1 MVIWSVC
8 TQENVLTGHGILEQ
22 RFVRYMHHRVLSLNV
37 EIQSPNTSWVIHFC
51 RSFGDSGNFLSS
63 FFVWCSLLHYVWDDI
78 SFNFFS
84 ADSVW
89 HSSLASQEEL
99 QEVIQLLSCR
109 PGVSHSTQLYHPS
122 QHLPGEFFT
131 LCCCCWWFWLHFIG
145 LTMNSQE
152 S

>member
-1 MVIWSVC
+1 MS
-8 TQENVLTGHGILEQ
+8 GIKLCI
-22 RFVRYMHHRVLSLNV
+22 FVR
-37 EIQSPNTSWVIHFC
+37 
-51 RSFGDSGNFLSS
+51 
-63 FFVWCSLLHYVWDDI
+63 CSLLHCVWDDV

-109 PGVSHSTQLYHPS
+109 PGVSYSTQLYHPS

-131 LCCCCWWFWLHFIG
+131 LYCFFW
-145 LTMNSQE
+145 
-152 S
+152 